1 MLPEAVRSKMETALR
16 ADFSAVRVHIGPQA
30 QRIGAVA
37 FTIGSDIYFAP
48 GRFQPDTIHGQ
59 QLLGHELAHVVQQR
73 QGRARNPAGA
83 GVVVVQDRLLE
94 AEADRLGYLAAAQRT
109 TASASLPARL
119 PPPRPRGAVQRMEQ
133 MSVDKEPASPEPQE
147 PAMNFFLLPPSV
159 RNQIIGY
166 VKHEEPNLDTPR
178 RVSKEFLA
186 ETERVRAISDPSV
199 WELEVDPGEDP
210 GLAPEQ
216 KADHYV
222 AQMLLMEQRAEISYS
237 HMREM
242 VKSKNKLGELDH
254 GKHEED
260 KLAVRLLQNVPKQA
274 QNNCAAVVLRR
285 TASPVVAYNEPLKHK
300 TTKKRSGE
308 VVKNIFYAQLDEVFG
323 EGANKYELIT
333 SNVPYQ
339 HAETR
344 LWEHFA
350 ADPSVVYIGIW
361 QPCCLFCAAQLIA
374 AGFSGFGG
382 CHGNVYGQYV
392 FSRRIL
398 GDPFRRARFLGTEN
412 AVWFETASARDRL
425 LFLHALAALG
435 KNPRFKERKAPKEKK
450 GPTKKAR
457 K

>member
-1 MLPEAVRSKMETALR
+1 METALR
-16 ADFSAVRVHIGPQA
+16 ADFSAVRVHVGPQA

-73 QGRARNPAGA
+73 QGRVRSPTGA

-109 TASASLPARL
+109 TAAAPPASQW
-119 PPPRPRGAVQRMEQ
+119 PPPPLRRTVQRMEQ
-133 MSVDKEPASPEPQE
+133 MDVDKDPSPPQ
-147 PAMNFFLLPPSV
+147 PQQPTMDIFQLPLSV

-166 VKHEEPNLDTPR
+166 VKHADPNLDKPR
-178 RVSKEFLA
+178 LVSKAFLE

-199 WELEVDPGEDP
+199 WELEVDPGDEP
-210 GLAPEQ
+210 GRAPDQEVGNYIEQ
-216 KADHYV
+216 LL
-222 AQMLLMEQRAEISYS
+222 QMEERAAITYD
-237 HMREM
+237 HMRTL

-260 KLAVRLLQNVPKQA
+260 KLAVQLLQNVPKQA
-274 QNNCAAVVLRR
+274 QNNCSAVVLRR
-285 TASPVVAYNEPLKHK
+285 KAPPMVAYNEPFKK
-300 TTKKRSGE
+300 TTKQRKGGNI
-308 VVKNIFYAQLDEVFG
+308 VKNVYYEQLDKVFG
-323 EGANKYELIT
+323 EGADKYELIT

-382 CHGNVYGQYV
+382 CHGSVYGQYV

-398 GDPFRRARFLGTEN
+398 GDPFRRTRLLGAKN
-412 AVWFETASARDRL
+412 AEWFDTASARDRL
-425 LFLHALAALG
+425 MFLYALASLG
-435 KNPRFKERKAPKEKK
+435 KSPRFKDKKAPKEKK
-450 GPTKKAR
+450 GSTKKA
-457 K
+457 KK